1 MSCQACGTDEVSQAA
16 QSATA
21 RLDRL
26 PDEMQD
32 VLRENFD
39 GAIPVELCAE
49 CFEAQYANAVHQG
62 LQRVAA

>member
-1 MSCQACGTDEVSQAA
+1 
-16 QSATA
+16 
-21 RLDRL
+21 
-26 PDEMQD
+26 MQD